1 MGSRRNLGGA
11 ALLLGH
17 GGQGGAAGRGRR
29 AGVAAGVAEARGGD
43 GEAVVVVAGKTVEE
57 GTGAAGGATLQ
68 A

>member
-1 MGSRRNLGGA
+1 MSSRRLGGA

-29 AGVAAGVAEARGGD
+29 AGVAAVAEARGGD